1 MKGLLKK
8 DFYMLRG
15 QLIAYL
21 ILLVLFSM
29 ILNEFILSTFL
40 FLVAVLPMTAFSFD
54 DRSKYTNLL
63 KMMPYKSFDIVFCKY
78 LEAYIVLGLTTIVEL
93 LINLV
98 LTTYVEFFRERFY
111 VFSDTL
117 KIIPFMI
124 MISLIFMAIFQPLMF
139 LFGEKGRAV
148 IPAICGGFIGSFMTF
163 LCDSIPVFTEFL
175 IETSYVKPA
184 LIGAFIAVLLN
195 VLSVFISYKIYI
207 KKKG

>member
-8 DFYMLRG
+8 DFYMLKG

-21 ILLVLFSM
+21 ILLVMFSM
-29 ILNEFILSTFL
+29 ILNEFILSIFL
-40 FLVAVLPMTAFSFD
+40 FLVALFPMTAFSFD

-98 LTTYVEFFRERFY
+98 LTTYVEFFREHFY

-148 IPAICGGFIGSFMTF
+148 IPAICGGFIGFFMTI
-163 LCDSIPVFTEFL
+163 LCDSIPVFTEIL

-184 LIGAFIAVLLN
+184 LIGAVIAVLLN
-195 VLSVFISYKIYI
+195 VLSVLISYKIYI